1 MKRFAIP
8 FVLLVLYFSCGN
20 KKTQDRTGV
29 LQSVVTHEVL
39 HNATGATVWA
49 GSGNHQ
55 SLIIGTDNDAEGALY
70 AYNLNGDIV
79 KKSAML
85 GFPQNPVV
93 IEDVRLNGVVTDA
106 VVTVEAQ
113 SGKVRIFSLPDF
125 TLLDNG
131 GIEVFQDSEEAVA
144 GAVTVWERP
153 SDKAIF
159 VTVANIATA
168 KDCLWQYR
176 LLTNSKGFSLSFIR
190 KFGMADGS
198 IQSMVVNNA
207 TGYLYCA
214 DALGIKQYAID
225 PALAKNDVL
234 SKRSCN
240 TTGNLVVHTKGSNT
254 CLLASDEERTA
265 IFSLNVKDG
274 SITDVNT
281 IEQKL
286 TVTASCNASVDSY
299 DKGIVVGLNKD
310 MGFCCYKKQDIDK
323 YIKF

>member
-20 KKTQDRTGV
+20 KKTQDRTGM

-39 HNATGATVWA
+39 HNATGAAVWT
-49 GSGNHQ
+49 GGGNHR
-55 SLIIGTDNDAEGALY
+55 SLIIGTDNDSEGALY

-79 KKSAML
+79 KKSASL
-85 GFPQNPVV
+85 GFPQKPVV
-93 IEDVRLNGVVTDA
+93 IEGVSLNGLVTDA

-125 TLLDNG
+125 APLDNG
-131 GIEVFQDSEEAVA
+131 GIEVFQDREEAVA
-144 GAVTVWERP
+144 GSVAVWVRP

-159 VTVANIATA
+159 VTVANTAVA
-168 KDCLWQYR
+168 KDCLSQYR
-176 LLTNSKGFSLSFIR
+176 LLANSKGVSLSFVR
-190 KFGMADGS
+190 KFGMTDGS
-198 IQSMVVNNA
+198 IQAMAVNNA

-214 DALGIKQYAID
+214 DALCIKQYAVD

-234 SKRSCN
+234 SKSSCN
-240 TTGNLVVHTKGSNT
+240 TMGNLVVYTNGNNT
-254 CLLASDEERTA
+254 RLLASDEERTA
-265 IFSLNVKDG
+265 IFSLNAKSG

-286 TVTASCNASVDSY
+286 AVTASSNASVGTY
-299 DKGIVVGLNKD
+299 NKGIVVGLNKD